1 MEADVLGTDVW
12 AWKTDG
18 KSPQYIGSSGVVDS
32 LQQVLL
38 LARQKR
44 YMCVYYLLLR
54 RHPDQAMAWA
64 DAICHQ
70 HGRNNYARILFVVTQ
85 LFGKLPMLKVW

>member
-12 AWKTDG
+12 AWKTFV
-18 KSPQYIGSSGVVDS
+18 KSPQFFWGAQELWILYN
-32 LQQVLL
+32 
-38 LARQKR
+38 R
-44 YMCVYYLLLR
+44 YFYLPGRKDILR

-85 LFGKLPMLKVW
+85 LFGKPPMLKVW